1 MFTGIIEARGTIQA
15 LRRRS
20 VDVQLKVATHTLDM
34 SDVHIGD
41 SIAVNGVCLTVV
53 EYSQDHFCA
62 DVSHETL
69 SRSSLGKLKVGSN
82 VNLEKAMAANGRF
95 GGHMVSGHVDGL
107 ATVKSVSHQ
116 GLGIDIWLEFPAE
129 LGKYIAEK
137 GSITLDGISLTVNEL
152 RQSQFRLTI
161 IPHSAEQTTISEW
174 RKGSQINLEV
184 DVVARYLERLLQSPN
199 STHTRSDTLSEEKLA
214 ECGFLSLSRGL

>member
-1 MFTGIIEARGTIQA
+1 MFTGIIEAQGTIQA

-20 VDVQLKVATHTLDM
+20 VDVQLKVTTHTLDM

-53 EYSQDHFCA
+53 EFTQDYFCA

-82 VNLEKAMAANGRF
+82 VNLEKAMGASGRF

-107 ATVKSVSHQ
+107 ATVKSVIHQ
-116 GLGIDIWLEFPAE
+116 GQGIDIWLEFPAE

-137 GSITLDGISLTVNEL
+137 GSITLDGISLTVNEIQQ
-152 RQSQFRLTI
+152 RQFRLTI

-174 RKGSQINLEV
+174 KKGSEVNLEV
-184 DVVARYLERLLQSPN
+184 DVVARYLERLLQGSK
-199 STHTRSDTLSEEKLA
+199 THVRGNTLSQEKLA